1 MGTSHPHTRPGTKD
15 LRKFGFLLGGI
26 VLGLF
31 GILSPLLKHKSWPLW
46 PWTVSL
52 PLFLLA
58 FLFPS
63 ALRGLHWIW
72 MRIGDVLSWVNTRI
86 LLSLL
91 FFLVITPI
99 AFFMKLFKRDPL
111 SRDFA
116 GEEASYRTQSR
127 SAPPENM
134 KRPY

>member
-1 MGTSHPHTRPGTKD
+1 MDKKE
-15 LRKFGFLLGGI
+15 LRKFGFVLGSI
-26 VLGLF
+26 FLGLF
-31 GILSPLLKHKSWPLW
+31 GILAPLLKHRPWPLW
-46 PWTVSL
+46 PWIVSL

-58 FLFPS
+58 FVAPS
-63 ALRGLHWIW
+63 ALRGVHWLW

-91 FFLVITPI
+91 FFLVITPS

-116 GEEASYRTQSR
+116 EDEVSYRVQSR
-127 SAPPENM
+127 SSPREKM
-134 KRPY
+134 ERPY